1 MSSPVKNTDKEAVK
15 AKNKKKQRAVVIC
28 PGRGTYN
35 KEELGYLQR
44 LHSDKTE
51 IVSLIDDFRDSKG
64 QMKVSELDGMEN
76 YSMRTHT
83 AGENASALIYACALS
98 DYQAINKDEFDIVA
112 VTGNSM
118 GWYIALAV
126 AGALKPKKA
135 IELINTM
142 GSMMTKGV
150 IGGQMIYPIIDDE
163 WKIDQEQ
170 EQKVMQCLT
179 QANQP
184 LDCEV
189 YISIHLGG
197 YLVFGG
203 NKAGLKALE
212 ALLPVVQERYPMNL
226 FNHAAF
232 HTPLL
237 HDVSKQAM
245 TLMSA
250 ELFNAPE
257 IPLID
262 GLGQIWQPY
271 SCDVEQLH
279 NYTLSTQVVEPY
291 NFSKAIEVAIK
302 EFAPDKLIILGPGA
316 TLGGAVAQ
324 SLISHDWLN
333 LTSKADFIAQQKEAP
348 YILAMGLAEQRKS
361 VVL

>member
-1 MSSPVKNTDKEAVK
+1 MATETFEKNIKL
-15 AKNKKKQRAVVIC
+15 NKKRIVVIC

-44 LHSDKTE
+44 LHGDKTE
-51 IVSLIDDFRDSKG
+51 LVELIDNYRQS
-64 QMKVSELDGMEN
+64 QNQITVSELDNMAD
-76 YSMRTHT
+76 YTMRIHT
-83 AGENASALIYACALS
+83 AGENASALIYACALADFQS
-98 DYQAINKDEFDIVA
+98 INQDKYDIVA

-126 AGALKPKKA
+126 AGALDA
-135 IELINTM
+135 HGSIELINTM
-142 GSMMTKGV
+142 GSMMKNGV
-150 IGGQMIYPIIDDE
+150 IGGQIIYPVVDANWLPNASI
-163 WKIDQEQ
+163 
-170 EQKVMQCLT
+170 KVSICQWMSEVNAL
-179 QANQP
+179 P
-184 LDCEV
+184 DCEV

-212 ALLPVVQERYPMNL
+212 QKLPVVQERYPMNL

-237 HDVSKQAM
+237 QGTSDKAKTMLAQS
-245 TLMSA
+245 
-250 ELFNAPE
+250 LFKTPK

-271 SCDVEQLH
+271 HTDTQALY
-279 NYTLSTQVVEPY
+279 NYTLGTQVVEPY

-302 EFAPDKLIILGPGA
+302 EYAPDKLVILGPGA
-316 TLGGAVAQ
+316 TLGGAVAM
-324 SLISHDWLN
+324 SLIEHQWLGLN
-333 LTSKADFIAQQKEAP
+333 RKSDFIAKQKSDP
-348 YILAMGLAEQRKS
+348 FIIAMGLTEQREL
-361 VVL
+361 VL